1 LQVDI
6 ASNWQKA
13 DPSLSSVGKSGILA
27 IETYHSAGFRV
38 DLNHVAQTL
47 LSVPLSFSVLPV
59 QTDSKTGAA
68 GGCFRFPNAS
78 RFLSS
83 PSTPPMAVQG
93 SLFPVSDLPEG
104 LLYQPDFLGT
114 QEESELLRIF
124 STLEFHAFDFHGY
137 TARRRVLEF
146 GLEYDFTSRKATPT
160 QNFPE
165 FLAAIR
171 ERAAAFA
178 ELPPASLVE
187 GMVSEYPP
195 GAPIG
200 WHRDAPQFGTIIGI
214 SLASVS
220 RMRFKPYKAERSPS
234 APGFGVNGQRII
246 SLTLEP
252 RSIYLMRGPARWRF
266 QHSIPP
272 VKELRYSITFRTLR
286 SERKDEAA

>member
-1 LQVDI
+1 
-6 ASNWQKA
+6 
-13 DPSLSSVGKSGILA
+13 
-27 IETYHSAGFRV
+27 
-38 DLNHVAQTL
+38 
-47 LSVPLSFSVLPV
+47 
-59 QTDSKTGAA
+59 
-68 GGCFRFPNAS
+68 
-78 RFLSS
+78 
-83 PSTPPMAVQG
+83 MAQG
-93 SLFPVSDLPEG
+93 SLFPASDLPEG
-104 LLYQPDFLGT
+104 LLYRPDFLTT
-114 QEESELLRIF
+114 QEETELLRIF
-124 STLEFHAFDFHGY
+124 STLEFQAFDFHGY
-137 TARRRVLEF
+137 TAKRRVLEF

-160 QNFPE
+160 QSFPE

-220 RMRFKPYKAERSPS
+220 RMRFKPYQAQGASF
-234 APGFGVNGQRII
+234 ATGVGVSGQRII
-246 SLTLEP
+246 SLELER
-252 RSIYLMRGPARWRF
+252 RSIYLMRGTARWRF

-286 SERKDEAA
+286 GERSKDEAA

>member
-1 LQVDI
+1 
-6 ASNWQKA
+6 
-13 DPSLSSVGKSGILA
+13 
-27 IETYHSAGFRV
+27 
-38 DLNHVAQTL
+38 
-47 LSVPLSFSVLPV
+47 
-59 QTDSKTGAA
+59 
-68 GGCFRFPNAS
+68 
-78 RFLSS
+78 
-83 PSTPPMAVQG
+83 MAVQG

-104 LLYQPDFLGT
+104 LLYQPDFLSM

-124 STLEFHAFDFHGY
+124 STLEFQAFDFHGY

-165 FLAAIR
+165 FLAVIR

-178 ELPPASLVE
+178 ELPQASLVE

-220 RMRFKPYKAERSPS
+220 RMRFKPYKAEGAPFRARFWRKWAENHLPDTGTALHLSYARPCALALS
-234 APGFGVNGQRII
+234 AQHPAGKGAAVFN
-246 SLTLEP
+246 
-252 RSIYLMRGPARWRF
+252 YLPDFARRAE
-266 QHSIPP
+266 Q
-272 VKELRYSITFRTLR
+272 E
-286 SERKDEAA
+286 